1 MAEPDLPEQLARLAA
16 RVASLETELR
26 ETRASLDAARAGLD
40 LTMRGQ
46 GRCRACGGDTI
57 LHAMTVLD
65 RTHYGTPAP
74 MAVALKGTW
83 VPKPVGQFEIYL
95 CVGCGFTEWYVKDP
109 GSLEVDGEKIV
120 PVEKGPPD
128 DISGPYR

>member
-1 MAEPDLPEQLARLAA
+1 MADRETEGIIAGLAA
-16 RVASLETELR
+16 RVAALETEVGEL
-26 ETRASLDAARAGLD
+26 RASVDAARGGLD

-46 GRCRACGGDTI
+46 SRCRACGGRSI

-83 VPKPVGQFEIYL
+83 VPKPVGEFEIYL
-95 CVGCGFTEWYVKDP
+95 CVACGFTEWYVKDP
-109 GSLEVDGEKIV
+109 DSIEVDGEKIV
-120 PVEKGPPD
+120 PVATEEGEGP
-128 DISGPYR
+128 GPYR